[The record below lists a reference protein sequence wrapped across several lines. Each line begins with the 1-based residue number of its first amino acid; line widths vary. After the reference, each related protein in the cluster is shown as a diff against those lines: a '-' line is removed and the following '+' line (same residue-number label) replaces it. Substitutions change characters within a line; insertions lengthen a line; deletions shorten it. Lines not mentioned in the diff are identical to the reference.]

1 MNGVVILFVALDVG
15 NGDCD
20 GRAGAE
26 VLLAV
31 LNEGIREL
39 ARGNERLDTENL
51 NEDAAT
57 DDRDDSRLCLVAFAN
72 EGLTIFL
79 RAIPETNALTA
90 KSFDAVTAD
99 EECRFQSAVFRQIG
113 DDEIDFSADTGFEVC
128 LDGLIESLHRAVV
141 RESLPHGFEVGVGEL
156 FNRDEN
162 LIRVIKNGHEVVE
175 IVALLSPAVEYG
187 ANALDG
193 SGEDAL
199 AEVRLIKVDHCLT
212 AGNRFSIFDDTHAGC
227 CVNGSLCAIV
237 EATGAGIRA
246 NGEIG
251 VHCHGLELVK
261 GLRFLCGG
269 DGVLNNETGVF

>member
-1 MNGVVILFVALDVG
+1 M
-15 NGDCD
+15 
-20 GRAGAE
+20 
-26 VLLAV
+26 
-31 LNEGIREL
+31 
-39 ARGNERLDTENL
+39 
-51 NEDAAT
+51 
-57 DDRDDSRLCLVAFAN
+57 
-72 EGLTIFL
+72 
-79 RAIPETNALTA
+79 
-90 KSFDAVTAD
+90 
-99 EECRFQSAVFRQIG
+99 
-113 DDEIDFSADTGFEVC
+113 
-128 LDGLIESLHRAVV
+128 
-141 RESLPHGFEVGVGEL
+141 
-156 FNRDEN
+156 
-162 LIRVIKNGHEVVE
+162 IKNGHEVVE
-175 IVALLSPAVEYG
+175 IVALLSPAVEDG

-269 DGVLNNETGVF
+269 DGVLNNETGVFREGRFFLNGTTIVGSSHDWFLLSKMFFWVNTLSDEK